1 MNKEQILTQKIN
13 NFIILMEKE
22 IPNEKT
28 IINEYKVYLTNM
40 NKFLQDIIALSKYEI
55 NDENIKKYLAYKNVK
70 TEIKKE
76 LMNKIQQYIK
86 MFIEIINA

>member
-1 MNKEQILTQKIN
+1 MDKQTMLAQKIK

-28 IINEYKVYLTNM
+28 IINEYNVYLTNM

-86 MFIEIINA
+86 MFIDVINN